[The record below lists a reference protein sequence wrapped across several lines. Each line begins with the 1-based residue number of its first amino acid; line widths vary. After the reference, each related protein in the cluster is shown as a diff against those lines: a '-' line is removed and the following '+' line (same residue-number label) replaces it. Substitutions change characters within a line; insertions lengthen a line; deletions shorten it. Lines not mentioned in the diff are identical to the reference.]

1 MAYIEFMKRVFVSVL
16 FLFIPSFAVGQVVIN
31 EIAWMGSP
39 VEGVD
44 QNQWWRYEW
53 IELYNPTDQAVRF
66 EGWVLEMWR
75 DELDFQIPLRGVIPS
90 NGYFLVGSSDKI
102 SKGDMNYSNLT
113 GKLVNSGQRFV
124 LKDAS
129 GKIVEE
135 IDARHGWFAGDNDEK
150 RTMERWKPADS
161 GNDPKNWA
169 TSKHV
174 GGTPKAQ
181 NSIFGLAKL
190 EALENLGTAL
200 SNGVRKRAERNS
212 FEPFSDGFFWPNSL
226 FLKALILAFGSVFAI
241 LFLKYRLYSKA
252 SQEL

>member
-1 MAYIEFMKRVFVSVL
+1 M
-16 FLFIPSFAVGQVVIN
+16 N
-31 EIAWMGSP
+31 EIAWMGVP

-53 IELYNPTDQAVRF
+53 IELYNPTDQAVGL
-66 EGWVLEMWR
+66 EGWVLELWR
-75 DELDFQIPLRGVIPS
+75 DKLDFQIPLVGSIPS
-90 NGYFLVGSSDKI
+90 KGYFLAGSSEKI
-102 SKGDMNYSNLT
+102 SKGDVNYSNLT
-113 GKLVNSGQRFV
+113 GKLVNSGQRLI

-129 GKIVEE
+129 GKIGEE
-135 IDARHGWFAGDNDEK
+135 IDARDGWFAGDNEEK

-169 TSKHV
+169 TSKNV

-181 NSIFGLAKL
+181 NSIFGMAKL
-190 EALENLGTAL
+190 EALENFDTAL
-200 SNGVRKRAERNS
+200 PDGARKRVDRNP
-212 FEPFSDGFFWPNSL
+212 FQPFSTGLFWPSFL

-241 LFLKYRLYSKA
+241 LFLKYRLSSKE